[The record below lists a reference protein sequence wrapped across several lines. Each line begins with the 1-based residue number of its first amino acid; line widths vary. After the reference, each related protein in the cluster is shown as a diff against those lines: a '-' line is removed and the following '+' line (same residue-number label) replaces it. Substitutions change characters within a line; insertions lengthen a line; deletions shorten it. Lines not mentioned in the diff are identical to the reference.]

1 MSKNKYIPVRISEED
16 YEKLEYLKEKY
27 GITKSEV
34 MRRALN
40 SLYDKLNE
48 KK

>member
-16 YEKLEYLKEKY
+16 YEKLDYLKKKY

-40 SLYDKLNE
+40 CMYDILSA